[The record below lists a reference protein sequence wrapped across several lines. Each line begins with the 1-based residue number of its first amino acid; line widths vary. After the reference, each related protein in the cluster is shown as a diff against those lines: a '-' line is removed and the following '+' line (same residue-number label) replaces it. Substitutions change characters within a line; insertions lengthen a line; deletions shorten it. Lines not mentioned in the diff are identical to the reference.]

1 MISWKRKSP
10 PYDKLSS
17 VLSHTHISSKS
28 HPHAI
33 CPCSLLKYGTSVL
46 QSEIQQS
53 LDMAGLPIRFPFQRF
68 FLFCVF
74 MINLLKKTISIA
86 FCFSFNTYLKLI
98 TLFTVHLFCK
108 LRWPC
113 IKSKLTGFYY
123 CIEGKIRDHSWYPIP
138 FWWYDFLWFSVI
150 LKS

>member
-86 FCFSFNTYLKLI
+86 FCFSFKTYLKLI
-98 TLFTVHLFCK
+98 TLLLCTSFANWDG
-108 LRWPC
+108 R
-113 IKSKLTGFYY
+113 KLTGFYY
-123 CIEGKIRDHSWYPIP
+123 CIEGKIRDHSWHFDDMIFYG
-138 FWWYDFLWFSVI
+138 FR
-150 LKS
+150 

>member
-28 HPHAI
+28 HPHAT

-86 FCFSFNTYLKLI
+86 FCFSFNTYFKLI
-98 TLFTVHLFCK
+98 TLLLCTSFANWDG
-108 LRWPC
+108 RA
-113 IKSKLTGFYY
+113 SKASSLVFIIALKEKFETIHDIPSHFDDMIFYGF
-123 CIEGKIRDHSWYPIP
+123 R
-138 FWWYDFLWFSVI
+138 
-150 LKS
+150 